1 MTPNTFK
8 DQFSPF
14 RHFGCDFIDEY
25 KGTLFRFP
33 LRTASLARKSEISK
47 KSYTV
52 SDIQKNL
59 SDLVDQLAN
68 HLIFLRSVKCID
80 IYTCKIGQS
89 PVLLHHAMSSTSH
102 REGKYDQSLL
112 QHFDKSNTLPR
123 DVFYQKLLSTPDN
136 MLPTQS
142 FVLKV
147 VVDTYHIPD
156 IKPLTEAIS
165 GSAQL
170 NDSTNRCNE
179 VLTVEGSKDREET
192 KEKVLCIDE
201 KEITNKEEEII
212 IMGGRDDEKSLS
224 QSLPLSPPQLESS
237 EVVEYLVVNGLM
249 GGEAKRVACDEKSR
263 HLKLIPLGAV
273 AACISRAG
281 NIFLGSTPSR
291 SCFPPITGRVFCFL
305 PLPVTSRLPVHC
317 NAYWELSAN
326 RRDIWRLVLNTPLQN
341 FL

>member
-1 MTPNTFK
+1 MPNTFK
-8 DQFSPF
+8 DQFAPF
-14 RHFGCDFIDEY
+14 RHFGCDFKDEY

-80 IYTCKIGQS
+80 IYTCKKGQS
-89 PVLLHHAMSSTSH
+89 PILLHHATSTVFS
-102 REGKYDQSLL
+102 REGRYDQSLL
-112 QHFDKSNTLPR
+112 QYFDKSNTLPR
-123 DVFYQKLLSTPDN
+123 DLFYQKLLSTPDD

-147 VVDTYHIPD
+147 IVDTYQVPNMKLSKID
-156 IKPLTEAIS
+156 VGESVLI
-165 GSAQL
+165 
-170 NDSTNRCNE
+170 NDSTDRCGE
-179 VLTVEGSKDREET
+179 ILALEGLKDGEEANQ
-192 KEKVLCIDE
+192 KLHVDE
-201 KEITNKEEEII
+201 KETSQNEEGSL
-212 IMGGRDDEKSLS
+212 IMGGREDMKPVS
-224 QSLPLSPPQLESS
+224 QSLPLSPPLSLSLSTPLLESS
-237 EVVEYLVVNGLM
+237 EIVEYLVVNGLM

-273 AACISRAG
+273 AACISRVG
-281 NIFLGSTPSR
+281 SISMESDPRSTPSR
-291 SCFPPITGRVFCFL
+291 SCFPPMTGRVFCFL
-305 PLPVTSRLPVHC
+305 PLPVTSQLPVHC

-326 RRDIWRLVLNTPLQN
+326 RRDIWR
-341 FL
+341 